1 MSADA
6 VKRNLDTVKTA
17 RDKSVMAT
25 KQLEKRQKRRVSGT
39 APGRGARRKAAADAP
54 YHHGSLHEALLQ
66 AAETILERD
75 GLQGLTLRA
84 AAREAGVSHAAPT
97 HHFGDMS
104 GLLSELAAAGFRKF
118 GAALSAVAATKAS
131 AGERMDAMGEA
142 YVMFAREH
150 PSMFLLMFR
159 SERLD
164 VTRPALHEAMEQSF
178 GLLMRGVSARH
189 AGEAQSAPLALLAE
203 IVRAWSMVHG
213 FAMLMIDHRLDRVL
227 SHLPA
232 GTNERD
238 LLRAMLNIKGSKV

>member
-1 MSADA
+1 MSRDA
-6 VKRNLDTVKTA
+6 VKQNLDTVKTA
-17 RDKSVMAT
+17 RDKPVMAT
-25 KQLEKRQKRRVSGT
+25 KQLEKRQKKRASAAGQGRG
-39 APGRGARRKAAADAP
+39 PGRKATAAAP

-104 GLLSELAAAGFRKF
+104 GLVSELAALGFRKF
-118 GAALSAVAATKAS
+118 GAALSAAAAAEAS

-164 VTRPALHEAMEQSF
+164 VTRPALHEAMQEAF

-189 AGEAQSAPLALLAE
+189 AREAQTAPPLAILAE
-203 IVRAWSMVHG
+203 ILRAWSMVHG
-213 FAMLMIDHRLDRVL
+213 FAMLMIDHRLDHLL
-227 SHLPA
+227 SYLPK
-232 GTNERD
+232 GTDVRD
-238 LLRAMLNIKGSKV
+238 LLRAMIRAK

>member
-1 MSADA
+1 
-6 VKRNLDTVKTA
+6 
-17 RDKSVMAT
+17 MAS
-25 KQLEKRQKRRVSGT
+25 KQLEKRQKKAGTGSRPKRV
-39 APGRGARRKAAADAP
+39 AKVEAP
-54 YHHGSLHEALLQ
+54 YHHGSLHEALLK

-118 GAALSAVAATKAS
+118 GAQLGAAVAAGTSAS
-131 AGERMDAMGEA
+131 DRMDAMGEA
-142 YVMFAREH
+142 YVAFAREH

-164 VTRPALHEAMEQSF
+164 HERPALREAMQNAS
-178 GLLMRGVSARH
+178 GMLMRGASERRGDA
-189 AGEAQSAPLALLAE
+189 AQTAPPLALLAD

-213 FAMLMIDHRLDRVL
+213 FAMLLIDHRLEPML
-227 SHLPA
+227 SHLPKGMDA
-232 GTNERD
+232 ND
-238 LLRAMLNIKGSKV
+238 LLRAMIRGKT

>member
-1 MSADA
+1 MSRDA
-6 VKRNLDTVKTA
+6 VKQNLDTVKTA
-17 RDKSVMAT
+17 RDKPVMAT
-25 KQLEKRQKRRVSGT
+25 KQLEKRQKKRASAAGQ
-39 APGRGARRKAAADAP
+39 GRGAPRKAAAAAP

-97 HHFGDMS
+97 HHFGDMG
-104 GLLSELAAAGFRKF
+104 GLVSELAALGFRKF
-118 GAALSAVAATKAS
+118 GAALSAAAAAKTS

-164 VTRPALHEAMEQSF
+164 VTRPALHEAMQEAF

-189 AGEAQSAPLALLAE
+189 AGEAQATPPLAILAE

-213 FAMLMIDHRLDRVL
+213 FAMLMIDHRLDHML
-227 SHLPA
+227 SYLPN
-232 GTNERD
+232 GTDARD
-238 LLRAMLNIKGSKV
+238 LLRAMIRAK